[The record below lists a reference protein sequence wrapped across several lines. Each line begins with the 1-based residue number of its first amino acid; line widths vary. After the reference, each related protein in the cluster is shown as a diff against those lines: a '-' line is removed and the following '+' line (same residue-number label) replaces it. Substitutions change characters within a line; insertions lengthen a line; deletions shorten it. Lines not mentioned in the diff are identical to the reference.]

1 MLPAGLRPRGLIA
14 VIELQLRQ
22 CSELP
27 DGLRQRGGLSMTENG
42 PPQVDT
48 LPGWSGRV
56 IESVPA
62 VLDTRRTL
70 RRELQLV
77 IHESRLSQNGYGE
90 TVITLI
96 VCRFSVSIAYTSIDH
111 GIDGLDYRS
120 MGDGPP
126 MGGFSRGRPNPE
138 GRTGGPTAHR
148 RQWCNPGTRL
158 RLRTPR
164 AARKPPGKVPDAGGP
179 QGSNRPLGIPGIK
192 GGSGGAG
199 GPPPPT
205 WEIK

>member
-1 MLPAGLRPRGLIA
+1 M
-14 VIELQLRQ
+14 
-22 CSELP
+22 
-27 DGLRQRGGLSMTENG
+27 
-42 PPQVDT
+42 
-48 LPGWSGRV
+48 
-56 IESVPA
+56 
-62 VLDTRRTL
+62 
-70 RRELQLV
+70 
-77 IHESRLSQNGYGE
+77 SQNGYGE

-111 GIDGLDYRS
+111 GIDGLECRS

-199 GPPPPT
+199 GPHPRRGKSSNAESPSSQHPLKCKLVLRIKEGGRYAETRGIGTASAEWFVLPRPT
-205 WEIK
+205 ESARMVCNRIDSGTRVLRGHLPSKLKAGPLQ